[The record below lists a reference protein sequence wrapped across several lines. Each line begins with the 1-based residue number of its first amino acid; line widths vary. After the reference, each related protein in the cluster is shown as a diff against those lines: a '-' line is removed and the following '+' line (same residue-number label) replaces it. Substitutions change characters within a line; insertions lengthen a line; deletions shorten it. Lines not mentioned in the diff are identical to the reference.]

1 MKVPVVSVG
10 RYCILED
17 NCIIRPPSRPPA
29 PLPSL
34 QSFET
39 EIRSQDTNSNE
50 PVEDTEQL
58 KKENEERMKLKQEQ
72 DNQISPETGRI
83 HFPIKVGSCV
93 YIGANTVVEAAQI
106 GSCVYI
112 GKNCKIGE
120 FAIIKDCVY
129 IEDGTVIPSYVS
141 ISSFSRVSGN
151 PCQLVDELPE
161 STEQVLEGFCRKVYA
176 GIDVGGAPL

>member
-1 MKVPVVSVG
+1 
-10 RYCILED
+10 
-17 NCIIRPPSRPPA
+17 
-29 PLPSL
+29 
-34 QSFET
+34 
-39 EIRSQDTNSNE
+39 
-50 PVEDTEQL
+50 
-58 KKENEERMKLKQEQ
+58 MKLKQEQ